1 MMLVWQIGLISYLA
15 AGVIVAI
22 ALFFLRRNNS
32 PERTELLPSLVAA
45 FVAGI
50 LWGAALIMITIKPLI
65 SPKTGE
71 EKQ

>member
-1 MMLVWQIGLISYLA
+1 MLVWQIGLISYLA

>member
-50 LWGAALIMITIKPLI
+50 LWGAALTAP
-65 SPKTGE
+65 
-71 EKQ
+71 Q